1 MCALKGILSKEG
13 KDRALQLLAEVNLS
27 DTKNMRIGA
36 LSGGMR
42 QRVGI
47 VQALLGEPKLLIL
60 DEPTAGLDP
69 HERIRYRNLIS
80 HFSENRIVLL
90 ATHIVSDVDAV
101 ANEVLVLQA
110 GCLIK
115 QDTPEGLTEELYGK
129 VWELTLNGQQ
139 KLSDFNKYRICN
151 MQRNREELHI
161 RLLAEKKPVTC

>member
-27 DTKNMRIGA
+27 DTKNMKIDA
-36 LSGGMR
+36 LSNGIR

-101 ANEVLVLQA
+101 ANEVLVL
-110 GCLIK
+110 
-115 QDTPEGLTEELYGK
+115 
-129 VWELTLNGQQ
+129 
-139 KLSDFNKYRICN
+139 
-151 MQRNREELHI
+151 
-161 RLLAEKKPVTC
+161 

>member
-1 MCALKGILSKEG
+1 MYLKQIGYLPQYPQFYPDFCVGDFLAYMCALKGILSKEG
-13 KDRALQLLAEVNLS
+13 KNRALQLLAEVNLS
-27 DTKNMRIGA
+27 DTKNMKIGA

-101 ANEVLVLQA
+101 ANEVLVL
-110 GCLIK
+110 
-115 QDTPEGLTEELYGK
+115 
-129 VWELTLNGQQ
+129 
-139 KLSDFNKYRICN
+139 
-151 MQRNREELHI
+151 
-161 RLLAEKKPVTC
+161 